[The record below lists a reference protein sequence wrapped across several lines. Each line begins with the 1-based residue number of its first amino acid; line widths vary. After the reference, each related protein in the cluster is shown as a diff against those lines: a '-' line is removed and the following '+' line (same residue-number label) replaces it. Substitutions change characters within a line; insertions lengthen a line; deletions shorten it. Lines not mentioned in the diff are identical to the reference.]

1 LRRRVGI
8 CPKQVVHLSSAL
20 FEIPGAAGQSGSA
33 FDALMDDLALVKLLG
48 VRLVLV
54 VSVRR
59 QVDDRLAA
67 LGQAVEYVGDWQVT
81 PPRALQVVKEMSG
94 AARATVEAR
103 LSRSLRT
110 PSGHNGAAQ
119 GVSVASGNLFFS
131 TQPLGVRG
139 GVDFGYAGDVRRV
152 RVGGNWRRLRSL
164 GGGALS
170 RCGARAFDFDRNSV
184 FVPFLCA
191 CTCSALPRVCVCPR
205 RQVDTRALER
215 HLAAGDVVLLTS
227 LGYAASG
234 EAYNVVSEA
243 LAAECAAALKYI
255 VSHDKYILK
264 WGNFITA
271 LFVVFGPTRTRKS
284 RLKAH
289 TF

>member
-59 QVDDRLAA
+59 QVDERLAA

-152 RVGGNWRRLRSL
+152 RVGGHLAKVSIAWGRS
-164 GGGALS
+164 ALL
-170 RCGARAFDFDRNSV
+170 RCGAR
-184 FVPFLCA
+184 FL
-191 CTCSALPRVCVCPR
+191 TLRKDLYSSLFVCVCVLRYPACACVPGGR
-205 RQVDTRALER
+205 WTRAR
-215 HLAAGDVVLLTS
+215 WSATWPPATW
-227 LGYAASG
+227 
-234 EAYNVVSEA
+234 
-243 LAAECAAALKYI
+243 CC
-255 VSHDKYILK
+255 
-264 WGNFITA
+264 
-271 LFVVFGPTRTRKS
+271 
-284 RLKAH
+284 
-289 TF
+289 